1 MVANPQFFGL
11 STHST
16 GALEVPRGPFS
27 NRSRGATVVNRLV
40 EQETPEPIQHFGPSI
55 GSLVLGYGK
64 RLIVTASAHTILDT
78 FSLPFL
84 IEEAEA
90 FDHPAEPDV
99 RHLSE
104 ELGEIEEMTGLHKA
118 RIAEDLFGV
127 SRMAYHHWSTG
138 KRVSL
143 ENERRI
149 RGTLDVLRR
158 ASVRHVSPGLLR
170 GWLVTPVGS
179 HAVAPIDLLKAGR
192 FDEARLLAVSPLSKR
207 ETALPDWLLNGPLDQ
222 WSERDQKRRDFVV
235 RESDAISRVG
245 IED

>member
-1 MVANPQFFGL
+1 MFANPQFFGL
-11 STHST
+11 STPST
-16 GALEVPRGPFS
+16 NASEVPWGPFG
-27 NRSRGATVVNRLV
+27 NRSQSATVVGQLV
-40 EQETPEPIQHFGPSI
+40 KQVTPEPIQQFVPSI

-64 RLIVTASAHTILDT
+64 RLIATASAHTILDAL
-78 FSLPFL
+78 SLPIV

-90 FDHPAEPDV
+90 LDFPAESDV
-99 RHLSE
+99 RYLTE
-104 ELGEIEEMTGLHKA
+104 ELEEIEVKTGLNKA

-149 RGTLDVLRR
+149 RSTLNVLRH
-158 ASVRHVSPGLLR
+158 ASIRHVGPELLR

-179 HAVAPIDLLKAGR
+179 RAVAPIDLLRAGR
-192 FDEARLLAVSPLSKR
+192 LDEARLLAVSPLSRR
-207 ETALPDWLLNGPLDQ
+207 ETALPDWLLSGPLDE
-222 WSERDQKRRDFVV
+222 WSEREQKRHDFVV
-235 RESDAISRVG
+235 RESDAISRVA